1 MKRTTRNAKLD
12 DGSEPP
18 EDHPMEA
25 RNEKMEQDVA
35 AMKID
40 LAVIK
45 ATCATR
51 TDLAELASSVK
62 STIAETRS
70 ALVLWIVSVVF
81 LGQLLPGLIRL
92 IEAHL

>member
-1 MKRTTRNAKLD
+1 MKRIYRDAQLD
-12 DGSEPP
+12 DGSERP
-18 EDHPMEA
+18 EDPPMEA
-25 RNEKMEQDVA
+25 RNEKMEQDFA

-45 ATCATR
+45 ATCATK

-70 ALVLWIVSVVF
+70 ALLLWIVSVAF